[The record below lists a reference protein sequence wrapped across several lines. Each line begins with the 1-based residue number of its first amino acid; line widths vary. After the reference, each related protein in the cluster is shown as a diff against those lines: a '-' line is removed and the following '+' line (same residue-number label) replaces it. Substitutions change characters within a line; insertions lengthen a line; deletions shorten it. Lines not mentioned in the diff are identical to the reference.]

1 MKTIHKQYNY
11 HVKNYEFVAKTS
23 LLELELMLQ
32 IITSLSPVMSF
43 PQYRKK
49 KTIKSVSVFRRLL
62 SDLVIAPPRV
72 WLSWAHA
79 DTFWSFFT
87 WRFLSL
93 LMWLRLDKLQ
103 LLNKNHPK
111 RTSVLP
117 TTKGGLGTVSQ
128 DLCGRESSPLGLLSR
143 GTVPWKVPPADP
155 TLGFIP
161 RWLRAHGPSPNP
173 HTALLLFVPVGFW
186 PRLLPSWVEAQPK
199 SHLNFIYLVFCSIVC
214 GILVPWPGIE
224 PEPSALEGRVLTT
237 GLPGKSPQVTS

>member
-1 MKTIHKQYNY
+1 M
-11 HVKNYEFVAKTS
+11 
-23 LLELELMLQ
+23 
-32 IITSLSPVMSF
+32 
-43 PQYRKK
+43 
-49 KTIKSVSVFRRLL
+49 
-62 SDLVIAPPRV
+62 
-72 WLSWAHA
+72 
-79 DTFWSFFT
+79 
-87 WRFLSL
+87 

-173 HTALLLFVPVGFW
+173 HTALLLFVPVALLQEKKLSTASSSYWSTNSLPETGVQ
-186 PRLLPSWVEAQPK
+186 LLPFPRA
-199 SHLNFIYLVFCSIVC
+199 
-214 GILVPWPGIE
+214 
-224 PEPSALEGRVLTT
+224 RT
-237 GLPGKSPQVTS
+237 SPLCWGPYGTC